1 MRHDFDC
8 SYSPSHAGDA
18 ICNVRLHAG
27 RILFLS
33 KGARVTQFL
42 DRLDVIQTFL
52 VRHGIS
58 GTWQGLVIVLLLICW
73 FLTWKDDGDNRT
85 EVRPCTCQA
94 GYKGVPD

>member
-1 MRHDFDC
+1 M
-8 SYSPSHAGDA
+8 
-18 ICNVRLHAG
+18 
-27 RILFLS
+27 ILNARTARATRALLFIMFVYALVSFVSFS
-33 KGARVTQFL
+33 KDARVTQFL
-42 DRLDVIQTFL
+42 DRLGLIETFL

-58 GTWQGLVIVLLLICW
+58 GTWPGLVIVLLLICW